1 MNDLVSWFGSVPRR
15 FIIIG
20 DVMADIVAQV
30 GSSPV
35 RGTDVAASIRM
46 HGGGAAAN
54 TAAWLASRGCD
65 VTLIARVGNDD
76 LGRSAQRRL
85 SSLGVTTSFAVDTHE
100 PTGSCIVIVE
110 SDGERTMLPDAGAND
125 RLAATDLV
133 DAAFSEGAH
142 LHLSGYSLLKSGSR
156 MAALSALDLARRR
169 HMTISVD
176 AASAGPLSNVG
187 PSEFRRWTS
196 GVDLCF
202 ANEDEAA
209 LLSGRSN
216 PDEAVE
222 ELLHEGDHRYVG
234 VVIKRGSEGALGA
247 YREER
252 VHSPAIGVEVVD
264 STGAGDAFAA
274 GFLAGLSRGRSFS
287 ECLAEANVLGGRA
300 VTGVGAQP

>member
-1 MNDLVSWFGSVPRR
+1 MTDSVPWFGSVPQR
-15 FIIIG
+15 FVVIG

-30 GSSPV
+30 SSSPI

-54 TAAWLASRGCD
+54 AAAWLASRGCE
-65 VTLIARVGNDD
+65 VTLVARVGDDD
-76 LGRSAQRRL
+76 LGRSAQQRL
-85 SSLGVTTSFAVDTHE
+85 TGLGVTTNFAVDAQE

-110 SDGERTMLPDAGAND
+110 TDGERTMLPDAGAND
-125 RLAATDLV
+125 HLAAADLL
-133 DAAFSEGAH
+133 DAAFTEDAH

-169 HMTISVD
+169 RMTISVD
-176 AASAGPLSNVG
+176 AASAGPLSAVG

-196 GVDLCF
+196 GVDMCF
-202 ANEDEAA
+202 ANEEEAA
-209 LLSGRSN
+209 LLSGRST
-216 PDEAVE
+216 PEEAID
-222 ELLHEGDHRYVG
+222 ELLHHGEHRYLG
-234 VVIKRGSEGALGA
+234 AVIKRGADGALGA

-252 VHSPAIGVEVVD
+252 AHSPAIGVEVVD

-274 GFLAGLSRGRSFS
+274 GFLAGLSRGASLS
-287 ECLAEANVLGGRA
+287 ECLAEGNVLGGRA